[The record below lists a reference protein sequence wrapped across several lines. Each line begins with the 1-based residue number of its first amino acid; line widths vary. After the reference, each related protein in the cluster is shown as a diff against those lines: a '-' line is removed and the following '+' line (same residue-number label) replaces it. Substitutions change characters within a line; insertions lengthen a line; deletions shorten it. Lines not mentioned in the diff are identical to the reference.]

1 MGEELDL
8 DLTTQEE
15 IALTSYVHT
24 PLEAQAAFVAL
35 GKKIYGTTGIS
46 AGSPML
52 DQFIF
57 LNRPGWVRTW
67 LGRPGEGKS
76 TIMRILAMTEA
87 RRLVEENLTDKYYV
101 AFVSYEESIDSQ
113 EIHFR
118 DRIYKTEDFW
128 RGTVKP
134 EYVIRS
140 SINRPNIPIYWFGES
155 MMKSNINSPPMTIDM
170 CISGIMGV
178 FKNEGKKPSLIII
191 DYAQEVEVERKG
203 RKRTDDVIAG
213 MRDILKL
220 AEHIGCPVELGSQ
233 AKQTSKDRSPPIPEL
248 DDNEYSYFLAQKSQN
263 VVGIWRCW
271 VTEKDKTHVQNNGV
285 KLPGWREPFDLV
297 PNLTVLRPNKSRYSM
312 MKMAVPVLVEVEEM
326 RIKDL
331 DSARRQLQQ

>member
-1 MGEELDL
+1 MSEIQDL
-8 DLTTQEE
+8 DLTPQEE
-15 IALTSYVHT
+15 TALTSYVHT
-24 PLEAQAAFVAL
+24 PLESQAAFVAL

-87 RRLVEENLTDKYYV
+87 RRLIAENLTDKYYV

-118 DRIYKTEDFW
+118 DKIYTTEDFW
-128 RGTVKP
+128 RGKVSP
-134 EYVIRS
+134 EQVIRS
-140 SINRPNIPIYWFGES
+140 SVNRPNLPIYWFGES
-155 MMKSNINSPPMTIDM
+155 MMKSSINSPAMTISM
-170 CISGIMGV
+170 CIAGITGV
-178 FKNEGKKPSLIII
+178 YKNEGKKPSLIVI
-191 DYAQEVEVERKG
+191 DYAQEVEVEHKG

-233 AKQTSKDRSPPIPEL
+233 AKQSSRERKPPIPDL
-248 DDNEYSYFLAQKSQN
+248 DDTEYSYFLAQKSQN

-271 VTEKDKTHVQNNGV
+271 STEKDNASAQTNGI
-285 KLPGWREPFDLV
+285 KLSGWREPFDLK
-297 PNLTVLRPNKSRYSM
+297 PNLTVLQPNKSRYSM
-312 MKMAVPVLVEVEEM
+312 LKMAVPVLVNVEEM
-326 RIKDL
+326 RIEDL
-331 DSARRQLQQ
+331 ESAKRQLEQ

>member
-1 MGEELDL
+1 MSNELDL
-8 DLTTQEE
+8 KLTPQEE
-15 IALTSYVHT
+15 TALTSYVHT
-24 PLEAQAAFVAL
+24 PLESQAAFVEL

-87 RRLVEENLTDKYYV
+87 RRLITENLTDKFYV

-118 DRIYKTEDFW
+118 DRIYSTEDFW
-128 RGTVKP
+128 RGRVKP
-134 EYVIRS
+134 EDVIRS
-140 SINRPNIPIYWFGES
+140 SINRANLPIYWLGES

-170 CISGIMGV
+170 CISGIVGLY
-178 FKNEGKKPSLIII
+178 KNEGIKPSLIII
-191 DYAQEVEVERKG
+191 DYAQEVIVERRG
-203 RKRTDDVIAG
+203 RKRTDDVIEG

-220 AEHIGCPVELGSQ
+220 AEHIKCPVELGSQ
-233 AKQTSKDRSPPIPEL
+233 AKQTSKDRRPPIPDL
-248 DDNEYSYFLAQKSQN
+248 DDTEYSYFLAQKSQN

-271 VTEKDKTHVQNNGV
+271 STHKDDAAAQNNGI
-285 KLPGWREPFDLV
+285 KLPGWREPFALK
-297 PNLTVLRPNKSRYSM
+297 PNLTVLQPNKSRYSM
-312 MKMAVPVLVEVEEM
+312 LKMAVPVLVNVEEM
-326 RIKDL
+326 RIEDL
-331 DSARRQLQQ
+331 ESARRQLQQ